1 MNSKT
6 KIKYGIGILI
16 LEIILLG
23 LWIYAMKPDPSVS
36 IGIILIV
43 PILFGINLI
52 IGLILYFLKRPLSN
66 FFFANSIICP
76 LIFYAFWSLWF
87 MNYHERNNTE
97 YKFSVNDIVYELSI
111 GKNNEY
117 FYLCDE
123 NNNGRVYVGK
133 YEKKGD
139 SLILKDSE
147 AEMYIIKNKLFEFP
161 EKRTEI
167 DLIKTE

>member
-23 LWIYAMKPDPSVS
+23 LWIYTMKPDPSIS

-43 PILFGINLI
+43 PILFGLNLI
-52 IGLILYFLKRPLSN
+52 IGLALYFLKKPLSKI
-66 FFFANSIICP
+66 FLANSIICP

-87 MNYHERNNTE
+87 MNYHERNSTE
-97 YKFSVNDIVYELSI
+97 FKFSLNEIVYELTI

-123 NNNGRVYVGK
+123 NNDGRVYVGK

-139 SLILKDSE
+139 SLILKDTE
-147 AEMYIIKNKLFEFP
+147 ARMYIIDNKLFEFP
-161 EKRTEI
+161 EKRTGIE
-167 DLIKTE
+167 LIKTE

>member
-23 LWIYAMKPDPSVS
+23 LWIYTMKPDPSVS
-36 IGIILIV
+36 IGIVLIV

-52 IGLILYFLKRPLSN
+52 IGLTLYFLKKPLFKIFLVN
-66 FFFANSIICP
+66 TIICP
-76 LIFYAFWSLWF
+76 LIFYALWSLWF

-97 YKFSVNDIVYELSI
+97 YKFSINDIVYELNI

-117 FYLCDE
+117 FYLCDQ
-123 NNNGRVYVGK
+123 NNDGRVYVGK

-139 SLILKDSE
+139 SILLKDPE
-147 AEMYIIKNKLFEFP
+147 AEMYIIDNKLFEFP

-167 DLIKTE
+167 NLIKTE

>member
-6 KIKYGIGILI
+6 KIKYGIGLLI
-16 LEIILLG
+16 LEIVLLG
-23 LWIYAMKPDPSVS
+23 LWIYAMKPDPSIS

-43 PILFGINLI
+43 PILFGLNLI
-52 IGLILYFLKRPLSN
+52 IGLILYFLKKPLSKI
-66 FFFANSIICP
+66 FLANSILCP

-97 YKFSVNDIVYELSI
+97 YKFVLNDIIYELSI

-123 NNNGRVYVGK
+123 NNEGRVYVGK

-147 AEMYIIKNKLFEFP
+147 YEMYVINNKLFEFP

-167 DLIKTE
+167 NLVKRE